1 MQCVSLAAF
10 GLYERFSVVCPL
22 LAGGSAI
29 AQESEGGMQCGIWRR
44 KLRFPVLISL
54 TGFGIGGWYGSAI
67 GIAAFGTAI
76 SGWLPIGVLRIVSIW
91 LIYYFGKRATVAL
104 LKYLKGVAIRGLDLL
119 RRPACRYL
127 AGSTMGA
134 WFGSGIGIAA
144 FGTAISGMVLGAIL
158 GLWLAYRYDK
168 RR

>member
-1 MQCVSLAAF
+1 MTIEPPDDAIALDAMDATAASALPRQRAITAAAASGPRTPCAPRPGASPRPVVQPKVNTARWLAAPGMQCVSHAAF
-10 GLYERFSVVCPL
+10 GLCERFSVAPL

-76 SGWLPIGVLRIVSIW
+76 SGWLPIGVLRIVSI
-91 LIYYFGKRATVAL
+91 
-104 LKYLKGVAIRGLDLL
+104 
-119 RRPACRYL
+119 
-127 AGSTMGA
+127 
-134 WFGSGIGIAA
+134 
-144 FGTAISGMVLGAIL
+144 
-158 GLWLAYRYDK
+158 
-168 RR
+168 